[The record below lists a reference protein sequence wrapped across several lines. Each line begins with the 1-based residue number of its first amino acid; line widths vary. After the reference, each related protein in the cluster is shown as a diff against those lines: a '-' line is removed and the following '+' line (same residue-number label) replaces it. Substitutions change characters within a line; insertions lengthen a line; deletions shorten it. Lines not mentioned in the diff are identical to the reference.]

1 MGLVRAF
8 AGLKRASRLVTWVLL
23 RVDRH
28 RTASAG
34 LVGITPSQSLTSYA
48 DSSPGIQMQGPY
60 GDPLRSISRLLYS
73 SSGWSSAAL
82 PEGVFGCMSKLKGA
96 YIWIRESF

>member
-48 DSSPGIQMQGPY
+48 DSSPGIHRCRGLTETRFGAFLACCILPQG
-60 GDPLRSISRLLYS
+60 GQVRLFPRASL
-73 SSGWSSAAL
+73 AA
-82 PEGVFGCMSKLKGA
+82 
-96 YIWIRESF
+96 